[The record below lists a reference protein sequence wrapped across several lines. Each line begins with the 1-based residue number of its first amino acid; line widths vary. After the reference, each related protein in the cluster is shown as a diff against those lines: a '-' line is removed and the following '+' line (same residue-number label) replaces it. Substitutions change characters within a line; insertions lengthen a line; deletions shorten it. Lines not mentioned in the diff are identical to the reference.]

1 MVFSR
6 NKKQQDA
13 YVELQV
19 TTNFTFLQGASHPEE
34 MVLAAAARGLSAVA
48 ITDRNSFAG
57 IVRAHTAA
65 KGAGIKLI
73 IGVRLDF
80 MNGRSLLAYPKDRA
94 AYGRLSRLLSIG
106 RRRAE
111 KGNCNLTL
119 EDFATLAEGQVVVL
133 LGPEQNDTGF
143 GGWIA
148 DVLQVAEDPLYL
160 AAHHLYRGDDMT
172 RIRTLAR
179 LARKNGLK
187 LLATNDV
194 HAHMPARRPLQD
206 VLSCIRDGCT
216 IDMAG
221 TRLFVNAER
230 HIKSPQEM
238 RSLFAEWPEA
248 ITNSLEIADKCQ
260 FNLDELRYEYPVN
273 AYDGRDPQAELVRL
287 TWLGAAS
294 RFPDG
299 MSEEVVKT
307 LTHEINLVAEL
318 NFAPYFLTVY
328 DIVRFARSQGILCQG
343 RGSAANSAICFC
355 LGITSIDPV
364 KSELLFERFIS
375 AERGEPP
382 DIDVDFEHERREE
395 VIQYIYAKYG
405 RDHAGLAATVISFR
419 TKMAI
424 REVGKA
430 LGLSIDTITVLSKSL
445 WRSKDEEIQEVQVR
459 EAGLDPSA
467 PNIRL
472 ALKLTRELMGFPR
485 HLSQHVG
492 GFVITHGPL
501 EEMVPVENAAM
512 ADRTVVQWDKDD
524 LDALG
529 ILKIDVLGLGM
540 LSCLRK
546 GFDLLRQHYGLD
558 YNLATLPQDD
568 PHVYDMLCRAD
579 SIGVFQVESRAQ
591 MSMLPRLKP
600 RNFYDLV
607 VEVAIVRPG
616 PIQGDMV
623 HPYLRRRDGLE
634 NVEYPKEELRQV
646 LGKTMGVPLFQEQ
659 AMKIAIVAAGFTPSE
674 ADQLRRAM
682 ATFRKM
688 GTIGNFQLKM
698 VEGMVARGYERDFA
712 ERCFKQIEGFGD
724 YGFPESHAASF
735 ALLVYASAWMKY
747 AYPAVFAAALLN
759 SQPMGFYAPAQIIRD
774 ARDHH
779 VQVFAVDVNYSFW
792 DNMLEDAH
800 TVTGVPQKALR
811 IGFRQIKGFKEMDA
825 LTLVSERK
833 NGYLSV
839 RDLWRR
845 SGLNAAGLERLAEA
859 DAFRSLGLSRR
870 AALWEARALSN
881 YELPLFAHT
890 QDKFRPGAN
899 SPNFTPVKEPQ
910 VILPQ
915 PMLGEDVMLDYERL
929 RLSLKAHP
937 MELFRNDLA
946 KARIITAKRLEY
958 TPHGAKVRVAGLV
971 LNRQRPGTAKGVLF
985 VTLEDETGW
994 INLVIW
1000 AQTFEKYRRII
1011 LGSRLLAVEGEIQK
1025 EGIVIH
1031 VVVKKAF
1038 DMDSDLANLLEKAE
1052 APLVLPQGRD
1062 FR

>member
-1 MVFSR
+1 MVFFRS
-6 NKKQQDA
+6 KKPQGA
-13 YVELQV
+13 YAELQV

-65 KGAGIKLI
+65 KQADIKLI

-80 MNGRSLLAYPKDRA
+80 MNDRSLLVYPKDRA
-94 AYGRLSRLLSIG
+94 AYGRLSRLLTIG

-111 KGNCNLTL
+111 KGSCHLTL
-119 EDFATLAEGQVVVL
+119 DDFAALAEGQVVVL
-133 LGPEQNDTGF
+133 LGPEKIDLDFQD
-143 GGWIA
+143 WIA
-148 DVLQVAEDPLYL
+148 DVQQAAEGALYL
-160 AAHHLYRGDDMT
+160 AAHHLYGGDDHK
-172 RIRTLAR
+172 RIILLSQLAK
-179 LARKNGLK
+179 KNGLK

-194 HAHMPARRPLQD
+194 HAHTASRRPLQD

-216 IDMAG
+216 IETAG
-221 TRLFVNAER
+221 IRLFVNAER
-230 HIKSPQEM
+230 HMKSPKEM
-238 RSLFAEWPEA
+238 EGLFAQWPEA
-248 ITNSLEIADKCQ
+248 IAASHEIAGKCQ
-260 FNLDELRYEYPVN
+260 FCLDELRYEYPVN
-273 AYDGRDPQAELVRL
+273 AYDGRDPQTELVRL

-294 RFPDG
+294 RFPEG
-299 MSEEVVKT
+299 MPEEVVKT
-307 LTHEINLVAEL
+307 LTHEINLVSEL

-328 DIVRFARSQGILCQG
+328 DIVRFARSKGILCQG

-405 RDHAGLAATVISFR
+405 RDRAGLAATVISFR

-430 LGLSIDTITVLSKSL
+430 LGLSIDTITVLAKSM
-445 WRSKDEEIQEVQVR
+445 WRSKDEEIQEAQVR
-459 EAGLDPSA
+459 EAGLDPAA

-512 ADRTVVQWDKDD
+512 EDRTVVQWDKDD

-558 YNLATLPQDD
+558 YALATIPQDN

-634 NVEYPKEELRQV
+634 VVDYPKEELRQV

-688 GTIGNFQLKM
+688 GTIGNFQVKM

-735 ALLVYASAWMKY
+735 ALLVYASAWLKY

-779 VQVFAVDVNYSFW
+779 VQVFVVDINYSFW
-792 DNMLEDAH
+792 DNALEEAH
-800 TVTGVPQKALR
+800 TVTGIPQKALR

-825 LTLVSERK
+825 LALVAERN

-845 SGLNAAGLERLAEA
+845 SELNAAALERLAEA

-881 YELPLFAHT
+881 YELPLFAHA

-899 SPNFTPVKEPQ
+899 RPNFTPVKEPQ
-910 VILPQ
+910 VLLPQ

-937 MELFRNDLA
+937 MELFRADLA
-946 KARIITAKRLEY
+946 RAKMSTAKRLEY
-958 TPHGAKVRVAGLV
+958 TAHGTKVRVAGLV

-985 VTLEDETGW
+985 ATLEDETGW

-1000 AQTFEKYRRII
+1000 AKTFEKYRRVI
-1011 LGSRLLAVEGEIQK
+1011 LGSRLLAVEGEVQK

-1031 VVVKKAF
+1031 VVVRKAF
-1038 DMDSDLANLLEKAE
+1038 DMDDNLSTLLEKAE
-1052 APLVLPQGRD
+1052 APLALPQGRD
-1062 FR
+1062 FK